1 MTITKNDNHV
11 QDALD
16 TRIEFFK
23 NKVRFGDLLTSFV
36 GEVQEVEDALFQI
49 LDDTNL
55 DTAQNQQLDDLGS
68 IVGEARFGRE
78 DTLYRGAI
86 ATRIMLNKSGGTIE
100 DIIGLIRGVA
110 GDVQVNLREYSPA
123 AFIAEIVDPID
134 PLLIDPNQIGI
145 IVKSGKAGGVRGLT
159 AFHVAGP
166 FQFDSGLGYD
176 LGAYGGAI

>member
-1 MTITKNDNHV
+1 MTITKNDNHE

-23 NKVRFGDLLTSFV
+23 NKVRFGDLLTSYV
-36 GEVQEVEDALFQI
+36 GEVQELETAFFQI

-68 IVGEARFGRE
+68 IVGEERFGRD
-78 DTLYRGAI
+78 DTQYRAAI
-86 ATRIMLNKSGGTIE
+86 ATRILLNLSGGTIE
-100 DIIGLIRGVA
+100 DIIGLIRGLV
-110 GDVQVNLREYSPA
+110 GDVQVQIREYFPA
-123 AFIAEIVDPID
+123 SFIAEILDPID
-134 PLLIDPNQIGI
+134 PLLIDPTIIGNL
-145 IVKSGKAGGVRGLT
+145 VKSGKGGGIGGIT
-159 AFHVAGP
+159 AFHVANP